1 MDEAKVDRVE
11 RKLGRLKEAKSKP
24 AAAVVRETEEEE
36 EVDNVERSEERLS
49 ASSSSNSSI
58 DMESLVEECFEE
70 NALDSC
76 YEDTVSFLN
85 LLNNTDPVFEL
96 TFEEEF
102 KIHELVVRKESLCDT
117 TFGLLLQIPQIS
129 WLFKQF
135 LYGPHPR
142 SLPGRP
148 VWQWLCSKGT
158 SMVRK
163 VIVNSL
169 EEGGQVRA
177 CLDMF
182 DEYKHVEETAKK
194 ETFQFSLRVLH
205 ICSRAFL
212 RVHCDKETWREQAKA
227 TGLISQGMLDA
238 ICDKYPSD
246 RSSVDPLKV
255 PLFSSPW
262 AENLSSEQFFA
273 TTVEE
278 LGRVVGSDQGLATLY
293 TTLILATPGA
303 HLSHTTKGDPMLK
316 RVQNEMTL
324 LIFRFLKKKL
334 QSSEEAKSRTTLL
347 LKLVGD
353 LHTSHDILA
362 RAYPM

>member
-1 MDEAKVDRVE
+1 MTRTNCKSCRLARCRAAGMDEARVDRVE
-11 RKLGRLKEAKSKP
+11 RKLGRLKEAKTKP
-24 AAAVVRETEEEE
+24 ATVVVRETEEEE

-49 ASSSSNSSI
+49 ASSSSSSSI

-135 LYGPHPR
+135 LCGPHPQ

-148 VWQWLCSKGT
+148 VFQWLCSKGT

-205 ICSRAFL
+205 ICSRF
-212 RVHCDKETWREQAKA
+212 KTI
-227 TGLISQGMLDA
+227 LI
-238 ICDKYPSD
+238 
-246 RSSVDPLKV
+246 
-255 PLFSSPW
+255 
-262 AENLSSEQFFA
+262 E
-273 TTVEE
+273 
-278 LGRVVGSDQGLATLY
+278 
-293 TTLILATPGA
+293 
-303 HLSHTTKGDPMLK
+303 
-316 RVQNEMTL
+316 
-324 LIFRFLKKKL
+324 
-334 QSSEEAKSRTTLL
+334 
-347 LKLVGD
+347 
-353 LHTSHDILA
+353 
-362 RAYPM
+362 